1 MAKLNVQR
9 LANNNSAVQVLKI
22 LTRDPPHA
30 NKSGSEPKR
39 GGGVDRQE
47 KFMIE
52 TFYHLFK
59 SNHTLANSITN
70 ATSHSI
76 LNFTRRN
83 NAPTK
88 GRSSKILLLPSR
100 VLLPTTSKTVIPLK
114 HLLCRNSTGCTKAGT
129 PKSHT
134 SYLV

>member
-1 MAKLNVQR
+1 MHMNAGQIQN
-9 LANNNSAVQVLKI
+9 
-22 LTRDPPHA
+22 
-30 NKSGSEPKR
+30 GGR
-39 GGGVDRQE
+39 GRQTG

-76 LNFTRRN
+76 LLFTRRN

-88 GRSSKILLLPSR
+88 CRSSKILLLPSG
-100 VLLPTTSKTVIPLK
+100 VLLSTSSQAIIKFTLALPVLECRSNTCCALTTPGVPKLVPLTPTHLTSQNMVILA
-114 HLLCRNSTGCTKAGT
+114 LLL
-129 PKSHT
+129 
-134 SYLV
+134 Y